1 MNNYITEQLHIKSE
15 TLTCILSKLL
25 VATIIRA
32 DYQTKQLQGGTLGDV
47 RLVTGMAETV
57 DSVELPYKVV
67 LKIQKKWERP
77 GDADSWRREYDL
89 YVSDFNTIFSNSFRW
104 PDCYHVEITDNET
117 HIWMEYIDGISG
129 NDLTIEIL
137 EHMAAELGRFQGRLY
152 QRPEFLR
159 NIPCL
164 GDAGFMEREYGQ
176 WKPETVEYR
185 YLYSDECTV
194 PEHLRRM
201 LIDTQQQAK
210 TIFTNMKRLPVV
222 LCHRDF
228 WIENIFLS
236 DRKIILID
244 WDCAGWGFMGEDIA
258 SLIVDDT
265 DIEYLDEYY
274 RRLIPAY
281 YKGISEYMDA
291 PTIENLY
298 IREMIIIKF
307 GYRILQKYMFSQS
320 SDIKNQQ
327 INALQ
332 KIYEMKDV

>member
-281 YKGISEYMDA
+281 YKGS
-291 PTIENLY
+291 LLQGH
-298 IREMIIIKF
+298 F
-307 GYRILQKYMFSQS
+307 G
-320 SDIKNQQ
+320 
-327 INALQ
+327 
-332 KIYEMKDV
+332 IYGCPDD